1 MTLCLMKNKLIYLS
15 LMLFLGACA
24 SRTATTIHLSG
35 ELKDMGRQDVIMRYN
50 GAASLVGDSRDI
62 ILHTDAQGK
71 FDTVLALTRPDFY
84 SISRNTLWLTP
95 GDDLKVRITQNNLEA
110 EFEGKGADANIYM
123 KERLFPKG
131 GSFLEGGSNMKDNF
145 AQTRALIQELAAKR
159 EKQLDELKGVSD
171 EFKALEK
178 ARIYA
183 DVINSYLSYTSY
195 ASEFAGK
202 PESEIRTAEQ
212 AFLTDAMPEIKEKI
226 AYLNDERFLD
236 VAVVRDI
243 LFYREEPAYAA
254 IFEGYTP
261 GDRCHELYESYR
273 KVSGLRHTLNQ
284 KIVDDNRAYISA
296 MKQLDFAVELT
307 AKINQAACLL
317 PGQPAPDFIMT
328 DTAGNEKKLSDFK
341 GQPIY
346 IDLWATWCGPCIQES
361 PAFKALSQKY
371 PDILFLQISRDEQR
385 GAWLNY
391 ISHKNSPLT
400 QYNSVDLQLVDGW
413 QLFYIPRF
421 ILIDKEQKIIDAYAP
436 RPSSEE
442 IGQLLDAVVKG

>member
-1 MTLCLMKNKLIYLS
+1 MWSKLGLWVWLLLVS
-15 LMLFLGACA
+15 GC
-24 SRTATTIHLSG
+24 TVPATVHLSG
-35 ELKDMGRQDVIMRYN
+35 QLKDMGREEVIMRYN

-62 ILHTDAQGK
+62 ILHTDAEGR
-71 FDTVLALTRPDFY
+71 FDTVLPLANPEFY

-110 EFEGKGADANIYM
+110 EFEGKGAEANIYM

-131 GSFLEGGSNMKDNF
+131 GSFLEGGSNIKDNF
-145 AQTRALIQELAAKR
+145 VQTRALIQELAAKR
-159 EKQLDELKGVSD
+159 EKQLDDLKGVSD

-195 ASEFAGK
+195 AREFAGK
-202 PESEIRTAEQ
+202 PEDEIRTARQ
-212 AFLTDAMPEIKEKI
+212 AFLADAMPEIKAKI

-243 LFYREEPAYAA
+243 LFYREEPVYAA

-261 GDRCHELYESYR
+261 GDRCRELYESYR
-273 KVSGLRHTLNQ
+273 KVSGLRHALTQ

-296 MKQLDFAVELT
+296 MKQPDFAVELT
-307 AKINQAACLL
+307 AKINQAARLL

-328 DTAGNEKKLSDFK
+328 DPAGNEKKLSDFK

-361 PAFKALSQKY
+361 PAFMALSQKY

-421 ILIDKEQKIIDAYAP
+421 ILIDKELKIIDAYAP

-442 IGQLLDAVVKG
+442 IGKLLDSVVKG